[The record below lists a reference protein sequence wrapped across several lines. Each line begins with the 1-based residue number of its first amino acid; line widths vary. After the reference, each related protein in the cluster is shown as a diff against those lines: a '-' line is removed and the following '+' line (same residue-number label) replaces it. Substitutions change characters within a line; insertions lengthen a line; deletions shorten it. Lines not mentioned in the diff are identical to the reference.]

1 MTPAQAKR
9 QAAIHEAMAILWRQM
24 AALDREIG
32 NEACAILSEES
43 ASDHENWQQDAERIA
58 CSTQ

>member
-1 MTPAQAKR
+1 MTPDQAKR
-9 QAAIHEAMAILWRQM
+9 KAEIHEAMAILWRQM

-43 ASDHENWQQDAERIA
+43 ASDHERWQQDAERAA
-58 CSTQ
+58 CQTK